1 MAKKRRAPVQ
11 TLSPSHADEP
21 KPSYPS
27 KSALLQIGVFALIF
41 CAAIAAYWPA
51 IHGDYLW
58 DDDGHLTKP
67 ELQSLHGL
75 WRIWFEFGATQQY
88 YPFLHSAFWVE
99 HLLWGDDVVGYH
111 LVNILLHATSACL
124 LVLILRRLALPA
136 PWLAGLIFALH
147 PICVESVAWITEQ
160 KNTLSGV
167 FYFGSTLAYL
177 GFDQSRARSRYV
189 FALAL
194 FILASLSKTTTST
207 LPAALLVVFWWQ
219 RGRLSWKRDVLPL
232 LPWFALSAAAAALTS
247 WVERVYIGA
256 KGGDFSLSVIE
267 RVLLACRVIWFYGA
281 KTLWPANLMFFYPR
295 WNVSAAVWWQ
305 WLFPAGILALVIVLV
320 YVARRNRGPLAAFLL
335 FAGTLFP
342 ALGFFNVYPFL
353 FSYVA
358 DHFQYLATVAIIV
371 PAVAVLVQASRRIRS
386 MPAWLPPCAAGV
398 LLLVLGFMTS
408 AECGTYRDSETLY
421 RETIARNPESWL
433 AHNNL
438 AYMLLNVPGALP
450 EAVSHLTIA
459 NRLNPN
465 YAEAHVNLGIA
476 YSLEQKWPEA
486 IAQYE
491 AALRLDPK
499 YVLAHAN
506 LGNALSNVP
515 GRLPEA
521 VAQYEAALRYDPTSA
536 PTHYN
541 LARALTRIPG
551 REPEAIA
558 HLEKALELSP
568 GWPQAQQLLNQ
579 LKH

>member
-1 MAKKRRAPVQ
+1 MAKKRRAPVE
-11 TLSPSHADEP
+11 TISPKQPDEP
-21 KPSYPS
+21 KPSYPA
-27 KSALLQIGVFALIF
+27 KSTLWQIGVFALIV
-41 CAAIAAYWPA
+41 CAAIVAYWPA

-58 DDDGHLTKP
+58 DDDAHITKP

-88 YPFLHSAFWVE
+88 YPLLHSAFWVE
-99 HLLWGDDVVGYH
+99 HFLWGDDVVCYH
-111 LVNILLHATSACL
+111 LANILLHATSACL

-147 PICVESVAWITEQ
+147 PVCVESVAWITEQ

-167 FYFGSTLAYL
+167 FYFGSALAYM
-177 GFDQSRARSRYV
+177 GFDQSRARSRY
-189 FALAL
+189 FLAL
-194 FILASLSKTTTST
+194 TLFSLALLSKTTTST
-207 LPAALLVVFWWQ
+207 LPAAVLVVFWWK

-256 KGGDFSLSVIE
+256 KGSDFSLSLIE
-267 RVLLACRVIWFYGA
+267 RVLLACRVIWFYAA
-281 KTLWPANLMFFYPR
+281 KTVWPANLMFFYPH
-295 WNVSAAVWWQ
+295 WSVSVAVWWQ
-305 WLFPAGILALVIVLV
+305 WLFPAGILALVVVLV

-358 DHFQYLATVAIIV
+358 DHFQYLAAVAIIV
-371 PAVAVLVQASRRIRS
+371 PVVAGLVPASRRIS
-386 MPAWLPPCAAGV
+386 GMPAWLPPTAASV
-398 LLLVLGFMTS
+398 LLLVLGSLTS
-408 AECGTYRDSETLY
+408 AESVMYRDSETLY
-421 RETIARNPESWL
+421 RETLARNPEAWL

-450 EAVSHLTIA
+450 EAISHLTTA
-459 NRLNPN
+459 TRLNPN
-465 YAEAHVNLGIA
+465 YAETHVNLGIA
-476 YSLEQKWPEA
+476 YSLEQKWPDA

-491 AALRLDPK
+491 TALRLDPK

-506 LGNALSNVP
+506 LGNALSNIP

-521 VAQYEAALRYDPTSA
+521 IAQFETALRYDPTSA

-541 LARALTRIPG
+541 LARALMRIPG

-558 HLEKALELSP
+558 HLERALELSP